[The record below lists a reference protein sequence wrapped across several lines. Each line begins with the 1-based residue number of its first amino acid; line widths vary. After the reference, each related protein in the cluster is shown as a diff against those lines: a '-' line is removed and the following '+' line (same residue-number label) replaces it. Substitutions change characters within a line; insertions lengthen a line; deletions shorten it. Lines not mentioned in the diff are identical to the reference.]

1 MLTGFT
7 FFAQTFGLEV
17 LSSGCGFRNRCFS
30 EEWGGGFRALGFGD
44 VIGVQTK
51 DAGPLTMI

>member
-1 MLTGFT
+1 MGFEI
-7 FFAQTFGLEV
+7 GV
-17 LSSGCGFRNRCFS
+17 FRKNG
-30 EEWGGGFRALGFGD
+30 GGGFRALGFGD